1 MYKKIL
7 REEQKQYKD
16 FQDKGVVPGDLKRY
30 KEYLQTRHHHEIL
43 PERLYLIR
51 RIMKSK
57 ELGEKQLYIQRYNV
71 LEEMHPNKSWKEF
84 VNDLEL

>member
-1 MYKKIL
+1 
-7 REEQKQYKD
+7 
-16 FQDKGVVPGDLKRY
+16 
-30 KEYLQTRHHHEIL
+30 
-43 PERLYLIR
+43 
-51 RIMKSK
+51 MKSK